1 MIKKKFFSVNGL
13 AKKAADFKKQGK
25 IVVFTNGCFDLL
37 HVGHARYLE
46 AAKKLGDVLIVAL
59 NSDNSVKSLKGK
71 KRPIISEKERSEV
84 IAALESVDYVTI
96 FKDLTPLNVI
106 KKIKPDVLVKGAD
119 WENGNIVGSDFV
131 IARGGKVKRAKFTP
145 GCSTTE
151 LIKKIV
157 KKS

>member
-1 MIKKKFFSVNGL
+1 MPNFIASE
-13 AKKAADFKKQGK
+13 D
-25 IVVFTNGCFDLL
+25 
-37 HVGHARYLE
+37 
-46 AAKKLGDVLIVAL
+46 
-59 NSDNSVKSLKGK
+59 KSRLF
-71 KRPIISEKERSEV
+71 R
-84 IAALESVDYVTI
+84 ALESVDYVTI

-119 WENGNIVGSDFV
+119 WKNGNIVGSDFV